1 MESVGFELTPSPAS
15 EPGLRLTSVAATKV
29 GEFLERHNRPDA
41 LLRVRVVGGGCSGFQ
56 YQLALDDESRDGDR
70 IIEQKGVRM
79 LVDERSLPYLD
90 GTEIDYVE
98 DIMGAGFRFN
108 NPNAASSCGCGES
121 FQV

>member
-1 MESVGFELTPSPAS
+1 MLT
-15 EPGLRLTSVAATKV
+15 LTEVAATKV
-29 GEFLERHNRPDA
+29 AEFLGKHDRPEA

-56 YQLALDDESRDGDR
+56 YQLALDDESRDGDQV
-70 IIEQKGVRM
+70 IEQNGVRM
-79 LVDERSLPYLD
+79 LVDERSLPYLN

-108 NPNAASSCGCGES
+108 NPNAVSACGCGES

>member
-1 MESVGFELTPSPAS
+1 MLSLTA
-15 EPGLRLTSVAATKV
+15 VAAEKV
-29 GEFLERHNRPDA
+29 GEFLTRHNRPEA

-56 YQLALDDESRDGDR
+56 YQLALDDESKDGDR
-70 IIEQKGVRM
+70 VIEQNGVKM

-108 NPNAASSCGCGES
+108 NPNAVSNCGCGES

>member
-1 MESVGFELTPSPAS
+1 MLSLTD
-15 EPGLRLTSVAATKV
+15 VAATKV
-29 GEFLERHNRPDA
+29 AEFLVKHNRPDA

-56 YQLALDDESRDGDR
+56 YQLALDDESRTGDQV
-70 IIEQKGVRM
+70 IEKNGVRM
-79 LVDERSLPYLD
+79 LIDERSLPYLE

-108 NPNAASSCGCGES
+108 NPNAVSSCGCGES

>member
-1 MESVGFELTPSPAS
+1 MLSLTD
-15 EPGLRLTSVAATKV
+15 VAATKV
-29 GEFLERHNRPDA
+29 AEFLGKHDRPEA

-56 YQLALDDESRDGDR
+56 YQLALDDESRAGDQ
-70 IIEQKGVRM
+70 IIEQNGVRI

-108 NPNAASSCGCGES
+108 NPNAVSNCGCGES

>member
-1 MESVGFELTPSPAS
+1 MLHLTD
-15 EPGLRLTSVAATKV
+15 LAATKV
-29 GEFLERHNRPDA
+29 GEFLVKHNRPNA

-56 YQLALDDESRDGDR
+56 YQLALDEESKDGDQVF
-70 IIEQKGVRM
+70 EQNGVKI
-79 LVDERSLPYLD
+79 LVDERSLSLLD

-98 DIMGAGFRFN
+98 DLMGAGFRFS

>member
-1 MESVGFELTPSPAS
+1 MLHLTDLA
-15 EPGLRLTSVAATKV
+15 VTKV
-29 GEFLERHNRPDA
+29 SEFLVKHERPDA

-56 YQLALDDESRDGDR
+56 YQLALDEESRDGDQ
-70 IIEQKGVRM
+70 IFEQNGVKM
-79 LVDERSLPYLD
+79 LVDEKSLPFLN

-108 NPNAASSCGCGES
+108 NPNAVSNCGCGES

>member
-1 MESVGFELTPSPAS
+1 MPSLTFESTPNPQA
-15 EPGLRLTSVAATKV
+15 EPNLSLTSVAATKV

-56 YQLALDDESRDGDR
+56 YQLALDDESKSGDR
-70 IIEQKGVRM
+70 VIEQKGVRI
-79 LVDERSLPYLD
+79 LVDERSLPYLA
-90 GTEIDYVE
+90 GTEIDYVV

>member
-1 MESVGFELTPSPAS
+1 MLQLTD
-15 EPGLRLTSVAATKV
+15 VAATKV
-29 GEFLERHNRPDA
+29 AEFLTRHNRPEA

-56 YQLALDDESRDGDR
+56 YQLALDDESRDGDQV
-70 IIEQKGVRM
+70 IEQNGVKM

-98 DIMGAGFRFN
+98 DLMGAGFRFN
-108 NPNAASSCGCGES
+108 NPNAVSNCGCGES

>member
-1 MESVGFELTPSPAS
+1 MLQLTD
-15 EPGLRLTSVAATKV
+15 VAATKV
-29 GEFLERHNRPDA
+29 AEFLTKHKRPEA

-56 YQLALDDESRDGDR
+56 YQLALDDESRDGDQV
-70 IIEQKGVRM
+70 IEQNGVKI

-98 DIMGAGFRFN
+98 DLMGAGFRFN
-108 NPNAASSCGCGES
+108 NPNAVSNCGCGES

>member
-1 MESVGFELTPSPAS
+1 MLSLTD
-15 EPGLRLTSVAATKV
+15 VAATKV
-29 GEFLERHNRPDA
+29 AEFLGKHNRPDA

-56 YQLALDDESRDGDR
+56 YQLALDDESREGDE
-70 IIEQKGVRM
+70 IIEQNGVRM

-108 NPNAASSCGCGES
+108 NPNAVSNCGCGES

>member
-1 MESVGFELTPSPAS
+1 MLSLTD
-15 EPGLRLTSVAATKV
+15 VAATKV
-29 GEFLERHNRPDA
+29 AEFLEKHQRPNA

-56 YQLALDDESRDGDR
+56 YQLALDDESRNGDQV
-70 IIEQKGVRM
+70 IEQNGVKI

-98 DIMGAGFRFN
+98 DLMGAGFRFN
-108 NPNAASSCGCGES
+108 NPNAVSDCGCGES